1 MIIIFVFFSM
11 SRAVCLDPQVMALKV
26 KEKEKEKEKERTVNL
41 SIGDKE

>member
-26 KEKEKEKEKERTVNL
+26 KEKEKERTVNL